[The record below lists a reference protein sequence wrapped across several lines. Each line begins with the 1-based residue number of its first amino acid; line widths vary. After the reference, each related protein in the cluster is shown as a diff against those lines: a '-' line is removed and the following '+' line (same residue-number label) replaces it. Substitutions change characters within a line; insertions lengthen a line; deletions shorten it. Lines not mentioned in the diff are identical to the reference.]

1 VLVVDDEEMV
11 RTILIRMLDRLG
23 HSGVPCASG
32 EEAIRLSREAAH
44 EGNPFDIVITDLT
57 MPGGLGGIETTQSL
71 RELDPDV
78 LVVVSSGYSD
88 DPAIARFS
96 DYGFSA
102 SVKKPYTL
110 DALRETLE
118 SCCVRRPTQK

>member
-1 VLVVDDEEMV
+1 LLTFAKGGAPVKEVVEVAALLREVLDLALDGSPV
-11 RTILIRMLDRLG
+11 RPELELRATLAVQAD
-23 HSGVPCASG
+23 
-32 EEAIRLSREAAH
+32 
-44 EGNPFDIVITDLT
+44 
-57 MPGGLGGIETTQSL
+57 PGQI
-71 RELDPDV
+71 RELDSD
-78 LVVVSSGYSD
+78 LRVVVSSGYSD

-96 DYGFSA
+96 DYGFIA